1 MIWPV
6 APNLN
11 NITFEQSERLS
22 YRVTQFV
29 VGRMKHFPF
38 LHLGTLAS
46 NNVIPLKVFQKI
58 NNLFFQFE
66 VNFYLKMSELLYQ
79 AFRANKAGI
88 NFSILSEENMKEI
101 LTLMSEYNLI
111 VIPLA
116 NPDTWT
122 IQVEFKTK
130 ENAFNLS
137 EFSHGRLDN
146 EKTLPYN
153 EAISPL

>member
-1 MIWPV
+1 MILPV

-11 NITFEQSERLS
+11 NITYEQSERLS

-46 NNVIPLKVFQKI
+46 NNVIPLNVFQRI

-66 VNFYLKMSELLYQ
+66 VNFYIKMSELLFQ
-79 AFRANKAGI
+79 AFHSNKAGI
-88 NFSILSEENMKEI
+88 NFSILSEANMKEM
-101 LTLMSEYNLI
+101 LSLMSEYNLI
-111 VIPLA
+111 VFPL
-116 NPDTWT
+116 NPETWK

-137 EFSHGRLDN
+137 EFSHGKLDN
-146 EKTLPYN
+146 EKILSYN

>member
-1 MIWPV
+1 MIFPV
-6 APNLN
+6 VPKLP
-11 NITFEQSERLS
+11 NITYEQTERLS

-46 NNVIPLKVFQKI
+46 NKVIPLNVFQRI

-66 VNFYLKMSELLYQ
+66 VNFYLKMSELLFQ
-79 AFRANKAGI
+79 AFHSNKAGI
-88 NFSILSEENMKEI
+88 NFSILSEANMKKM
-101 LTLMSEYNLI
+101 LSLMSEYNLI
-111 VIPLA
+111 VFPL
-116 NPDTWT
+116 NPETWK
-122 IQVEFKTK
+122 IQVEFKIN
-130 ENAFNLS
+130 ENAFNFS

-146 EKTLPYN
+146 EITVPYN